1 MAAAAG
7 VAAAATS
14 HLDLRRLE
22 IFLKV
27 AELGSFSR
35 AAEALFLTQPTV
47 SEHVRALEDEL
58 GVQLLDR
65 LGRGA
70 TPTRAGQLL
79 LGYARRLLALSREA
93 KQAIEQFQ
101 GRVSGELVVGGST
114 IPGEYVLPA
123 LIGAFRGKY
132 PEVSISLRIGGSRQV
147 MDWVDTGDVE
157 VGVVGAPPTSRTLEA
172 RHLMADDLVLAVPP
186 EHPWAARKTIAIEDV
201 KREPL
206 ILRER
211 GSGSRETLERALSAV
226 GLELTAFH
234 VVGEIAS
241 TQAVKQA
248 VRAGLGLSFVSH
260 RAVEDECR
268 AHLLAYVKVRDLNV
282 TRAFHV
288 VTHRDRSRSPLAQ
301 AFLTFVESQPTERS
315 S

>member
-1 MAAAAG
+1 
-7 VAAAATS
+7 V
-14 HLDLRRLE
+14 DLRRLE

-35 AAEALFLTQPTV
+35 AADALFLTQPTV

-65 LGRGA
+65 LGRG
-70 TPTRAGQLL
+70 TSPTRAGTLL
-79 LGYARRLLALSREA
+79 IGYARRLLALSREA
-93 KQAIEQFQ
+93 RQAIEQFQ
-101 GRVSGELVVGGST
+101 GRVSGELVLGGST

-123 LIGAFRGKY
+123 LIGTFRAKY
-132 PEVSISLRIGGSRQV
+132 PDVSISLRIGASRQV
-147 MDWVDTGDVE
+147 QEWVEQGHVE
-157 VGVVGAPPTSRTLEA
+157 IGVVGAPPGSRALDS
-172 RHLMADDLVLAVPP
+172 RHLMADDLVLIVPP
-186 EHPWAARKTIAIEDV
+186 EHPWVSRKTVSVEDV

-211 GSGSRETLERALSAV
+211 GSGSRETLEHALREV
-226 GLELTAFH
+226 GLDLGAFH
-234 VVGEIAS
+234 VIGEIAS

-248 VRAGLGLSFVSH
+248 VRAGLGVSFVSH

-268 AHLLAYVKVRDLNV
+268 ARLLACVKVRDLTI
-282 TRAFHV
+282 TRAFYI

-301 AFLTFVESQPTERS
+301 AFLAFIESQPTDRPS
-315 S
+315 

>member
-1 MAAAAG
+1 M
-7 VAAAATS
+7 
-14 HLDLRRLE
+14 DLRRLE

-35 AAEALFLTQPTV
+35 AADALFLTQPTV

-65 LGRGA
+65 LGRGT
-70 TPTRAGQLL
+70 TPTKAGTLL

-93 KQAIEQFQ
+93 RQAIEQFQ
-101 GRVSGELVVGGST
+101 GRVSGELVLGGSN

-123 LIGAFRGKY
+123 LIGAFRLKY
-132 PEVSISLRIGGSRQV
+132 PDVSLSLRIGASRDVQE
-147 MDWVDTGDVE
+147 WVEQGHVE
-157 VGVVGAPPTSRTLEA
+157 IGVVGAVPSSRALES
-172 RHLMADDLVLAVPP
+172 RPLMADDLVLAVPP
-186 EHPWAARKTIAIEDV
+186 DHPWVSRKTVSVDDV
-201 KREPL
+201 KTEPL

-211 GSGSRETLERALSAV
+211 GSGSRETLESGLKQLGT
-226 GLELTAFH
+226 GLEAFH
-234 VVGEIAS
+234 IVGEIAS

-248 VRAGLGLSFVSH
+248 IRAGLGVSFVS
-260 RAVEDECR
+260 RLAVEDECR
-268 AHLLAYVKVRDLNV
+268 ARILACVKVRDLNV

-301 AFLTFVESQPTERS
+301 AFLAFVESQPTERPS
-315 S
+315 

>member
-1 MAAAAG
+1 
-7 VAAAATS
+7 V
-14 HLDLRRLE
+14 DLRRLE

-35 AAEALFLTQPTV
+35 AADALFLTQPTV

-65 LGRGA
+65 LGRGT
-70 TPTRAGQLL
+70 TPTKAGTLL

-93 KQAIEQFQ
+93 RQAIEQFQ
-101 GRVSGELVVGGST
+101 GRVSGELVLGGSN

-123 LIGAFRGKY
+123 LIGAFRSKY
-132 PEVSISLRIGGSRQV
+132 PDVSISLRIGASRDVQE
-147 MDWVDTGDVE
+147 WVEQGHVE
-157 VGVVGAPPTSRTLEA
+157 IGVAGAVPTSRALES
-172 RHLMADDLVLAVPP
+172 RPLMADTLVLAVPP
-186 EHPWAARKTIAIEDV
+186 EHPWVTRKTVAVEDV

-211 GSGSRETLERALSAV
+211 GSGSRETLENALQEV
-226 GLELTAFH
+226 GADLAGFN

-248 VRAGLGLSFVSH
+248 VRAGLGVSFVS
-260 RAVEDECR
+260 RLAVEDECR
-268 AHLLAYVKVRDLNV
+268 AKLLAFVKVRDLNV
-282 TRAFHV
+282 TRSFHV

-301 AFLTFVESQPTERS
+301 AFLAFVESQPTERS

>member
-1 MAAAAG
+1 M
-7 VAAAATS
+7 
-14 HLDLRRLE
+14 DLRRLE

-35 AAEALFLTQPTV
+35 AADALFLTQPTV

-65 LGRGA
+65 LGRGT
-70 TPTRAGQLL
+70 TPTKAGTLL

-93 KQAIEQFQ
+93 RQAIEQFQ
-101 GRVSGELVVGGST
+101 GRVSGELVLGGSN

-123 LIGAFRGKY
+123 LIGAFRLKY
-132 PEVSISLRIGGSRQV
+132 PDVSLSLRIGASRDVQE
-147 MDWVDTGDVE
+147 WVEQGHVE
-157 VGVVGAPPTSRTLEA
+157 IGVVGAVPSSRALES
-172 RHLMADDLVLAVPP
+172 RPLMDDDLVLAVPP
-186 EHPWAARKTIAIEDV
+186 EHPWVSRKTVSVDDV
-201 KREPL
+201 KGEPL

-211 GSGSRETLERALSAV
+211 GSGSRETLESALKELGT
-226 GLELTAFH
+226 GLEAFH
-234 VVGEIAS
+234 VIGEIAS

-248 VRAGLGLSFVSH
+248 IRAGLGLSFVS
-260 RAVEDECR
+260 RLAVEDECR
-268 AHLLAYVKVRDLNV
+268 ARLLACVKVRDLNV

-301 AFLTFVESQPTERS
+301 AFLAFVESQPTERPS
-315 S
+315 